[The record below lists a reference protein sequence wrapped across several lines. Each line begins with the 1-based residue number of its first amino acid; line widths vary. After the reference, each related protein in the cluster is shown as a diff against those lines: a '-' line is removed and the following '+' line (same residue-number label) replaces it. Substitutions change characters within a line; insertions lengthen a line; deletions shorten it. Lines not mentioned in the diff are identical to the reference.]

1 MKIISSILLTI
12 GMSSTLISAAPV
24 DLEIS
29 ANSVNKEAQ
38 PQKMVKFRETN
49 TQQEASLSDAIQ
61 VIPPQK
67 NLEAAVRNSEQGD
80 ILLMGPEGWYRI
92 EGKTL
97 KQGTKMYILGKQG
110 SNLAAFPKEAGNSS
124 DR

>member
-12 GMSSTLISAAPV
+12 GISSTLISATPV
-24 DLEIS
+24 DKEIS
-29 ANSVNKEAQ
+29 AASVNSEAQ
-38 PQKMVKFRETN
+38 PQKMVKFRESN
-49 TQQEASLSDAIQ
+49 THQNAGLSGAIQ

-97 KQGTKMYILGKQG
+97 QQGTKMYILGKQG
-110 SNLAAFPKEAGNSS
+110 SNLAAFPREAGHSS